1 MKTLTPENF
10 FTSLSRRSVESRRPE
25 AVTFEL
31 TYGCNLRCVHCYNPT
46 HRVMPEELTTTEV
59 TSILHQVAELGV
71 LHLTFSG
78 GEPFTRPDLSDI
90 LLYARRLGFV
100 LHILTNATRVTP
112 KATEVLEEVGVNR
125 IMVSMYGAT
134 EPTYERMTGVPGSYA
149 SFRNGLRY
157 LAARSLPVIVRMPVT
172 TLNCGE
178 VEACRRLI
186 EPYGWKFQYS
196 LDIMPKTDG
205 DKTPLQYRLSP
216 EDKIAIDR
224 ARLYNPN
231 GTRVEEPCLSND
243 RFIECACG
251 RSRFAITPY
260 GEMNLCVAF
269 PIPKYNLRT
278 GTVKEGWEILKQIVD
293 AAKPNANYACP
304 TCDVRPHCRQGRSDA
319 WLETGD
325 MSACLPHFKALACLE
340 AQTYDSLDGRR
351 PGGSLRA
358 GQPGQ

>member
-1 MKTLTPENF
+1 MKTLTPEKF
-10 FTSLSRRSVESRRPE
+10 FTSLSRRSGESRRPE
-25 AVTFEL
+25 AATFEL
-31 TYGCNLRCVHCYNPT
+31 TYGCNLRCMHCYNPT
-46 HRVMPEELTTTEV
+46 HRALPQELTTQEV
-59 TSILHQVAELGV
+59 RTILGQTAELGV

-78 GEPFTRPDLSDI
+78 GEPLTRPDFPDI
-90 LLYARRLGFV
+90 LRCARRLGFV
-100 LHILTNATRVTP
+100 VSILTNATRVTP
-112 KATEVLEEVGVNR
+112 RLAELLEELAVHQ
-125 IMVSMYGAT
+125 IIVSIYGAS
-134 EPTYERMTGVPGSYA
+134 EATYERMTGVPGSYA
-149 SFRNGLRY
+149 AFRRGLAH

-178 VEACRRLI
+178 VEACRRVI

-196 LDIMPKTDG
+196 LDIMPKTNG
-205 DKTPLQYRLSP
+205 DTTPLRYRLDP

-224 ARLYNPN
+224 ARLLRRN
-231 GTRVEEPCLSND
+231 GARVEDPCLSND

-260 GEMNLCVAF
+260 GEMNLCTAF
-269 PIPKYNLRT
+269 PIPRYSLRT
-278 GTVKEGWEILKQIVD
+278 GTVRDGWECLKQIVD

-340 AQTYDSLDGRR
+340 AQTYVSLDRRR
-351 PGGSLRA
+351 PG
-358 GQPGQ
+358 